1 MITKKKKS
9 SVLKRLRSL
18 RSRRG
23 YTVVEVISAM
33 TLFAIGAAGVI
44 SMQRVTIQGGTDA
57 RRFDVGSNIA
67 NEWAHRF
74 HRDSMLWTQP
84 NAANPN
90 SQNLFGG
97 SAATRWLRDIAT
109 PNTWIRVPAL
119 TTGTEMGVSGA
130 FDVYGRDLPA
140 SGAGIEHF
148 YCTQYRLNWIS
159 DPGPALPPG
168 GVIRVELR
176 VIWARLDST
185 SIINCNDTTNFDPD
199 TNPNSY
205 HFVYVTTA
213 VRENPN

>member
-1 MITKKKKS
+1 MMKKS
-9 SVLKRLRSL
+9 FSLLKKIRARANA
-18 RSRRG
+18 RG

-84 NAANPN
+84 NGANPGT
-90 SQNLFGG
+90 QNLFGG
-97 SAATRWLRDIAT
+97 SAATKWLKDIAT
-109 PNTWIRVPAL
+109 PNVWIRVPPL
-119 TTGTEMGVSGA
+119 TAGTEMGVSGA

-140 SGAGIEHF
+140 AGAGIEHF
-148 YCTQYRLNWIS
+148 YCAQYRLDWIS
-159 DPGPALPPG
+159 NPGPNLTPG
-168 GVIRVELR
+168 GIVRVEVR
-176 VIWARLDST
+176 VVWARLDSA
-185 SIINCNDTTNFDPD
+185 SIINCNDAASFDPD
-199 TNPNSY
+199 TNPNAY